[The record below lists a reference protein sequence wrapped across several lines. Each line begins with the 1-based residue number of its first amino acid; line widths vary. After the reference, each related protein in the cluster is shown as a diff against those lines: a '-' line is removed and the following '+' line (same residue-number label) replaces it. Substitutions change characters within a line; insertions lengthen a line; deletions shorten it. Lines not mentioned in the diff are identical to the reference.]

1 MSGYP
6 SIETGRDN
14 LPVLSVGELAQALK
28 RHVEK
33 GFDAVRVRGEITGFK
48 RAASGHL
55 YFSLKDADACL
66 DSVCWRL
73 AANRLGIAPQD
84 GLDVVAT
91 GRLTTYPDRSKY
103 QLVVDSLE
111 LAGEGAL
118 LRLLEERRRRL
129 AAEEL
134 FETARKKPIPFLPNV
149 IGVVTSPTGAVIRDI
164 LHRLADRFPRRV
176 LLWPVLVQGPEAAGQ
191 VAAAIAG
198 FNGLAAGGPVPR
210 PDVLIVARG
219 GGSLEDLWA
228 FNEEIVVRAV
238 AASAIPVIGAVG
250 HETDTTLVDFAA
262 DLRAPTP
269 SAAAEMAV
277 PVRSE
282 LAARLLRLTARLA
295 VGVNRS
301 NDEKRARLLA
311 AARGLPKPQNL
322 LAVARQRLDDWGER
336 FRQGLSV
343 GLDRRHRRA
352 AHAAARLT
360 SPGPRIAHERSRLIG
375 EGRAL
380 DAALR
385 ACLRDRTNRL
395 RHAADLL
402 ASFSYERILE
412 RGFALV
418 QDRLGHVVTSSE
430 ALRPR
435 QQVSLRFADGRAGAT
450 IDADAQLRRPPARTG
465 DDQGKLL

>member
-6 SIETGRDN
+6 IIETGRDN

-28 RHVEK
+28 RHVERA
-33 GFDAVRVRGEITGFK
+33 FDAVRVRGEITGLK
-48 RAASGHL
+48 RATSGHL
-55 YFSLKDADACL
+55 YFSLKDTDACL

-73 AANRLGIAPQD
+73 AANRLGITPQD
-84 GLDVVAT
+84 GLDVIAT

-103 QLVVDSLE
+103 QLVVESLE

-118 LRLLEERRRRL
+118 LRLIEERRRRL
-129 AAEEL
+129 TAEGL
-134 FETARKKPIPFLPNV
+134 FDVARKKPIPFLPNIV
-149 IGVVTSPTGAVIRDI
+149 GVVTSPTGAVIRDI

-191 VAAAIAG
+191 IAAAIAG
-198 FNGLAAGGPVPR
+198 FNGLTPGTSVPR

-228 FNEEIVVRAV
+228 FNEEIAVRAV
-238 AASAIPVIGAVG
+238 AASAIPVIAAVG

-269 SAAAEMAV
+269 TAAAEMAV
-277 PVRSE
+277 PVRTE
-282 LAARLLRLTARLA
+282 LATRVLRLNARLA
-295 VGVNRS
+295 FAINRS
-301 NDEKRARLLA
+301 IEEKRARVLA
-311 AARGLPKPQNL
+311 AKRGLPKPQNL

-336 FRQGLSV
+336 LQQSLVV
-343 GLDRRHRRA
+343 GLERRRQRM
-352 AHAAARLT
+352 AHAAGRLP
-360 SPGPRIAHERSRLIG
+360 SPMRRIAHERSRLAG
-375 EGRAL
+375 ESRAL

-385 ACLRDRTNRL
+385 AYLADRCNRL
-395 RHAADLL
+395 RHAAALL
-402 ASFSYERILE
+402 GSFSYERVLE

-418 QDRLGHVVTSSE
+418 QDRLGHVVTGVK

-435 QQVSLRFADGRAGAT
+435 LQVFLRFADGRAGAT
-450 IDADAQLRRPPARTG
+450 IDGDAQVRRSPART
-465 DDQGKLL
+465 DDGQAKLL